1 MIRSASVFSNPNL
14 KIILQT
20 DFISLM
26 ILSRLPCMIGQP
38 CACSCVRS
46 SPGPGDLPSL
56 LGGRWRRGHWK
67 NPEEDFHMSL
77 EGGIGG
83 GCRFLEETGREMQL
97 GYQTMLESTNI
108 SSASPGL
115 FNLRAKLSSDIY
127 GAVPSTLSDPQLS
140 RSNRIEHVHKRH
152 KGNWS
157 NVSEA
162 VPSMKVCTIGGN
174 LGLFFILNDLR
185 I

>member
-1 MIRSASVFSNPNL
+1 MFSNPNL

-56 LGGRWRRGHWK
+56 LGGRGRWRGHWK

-77 EGGIGG
+77 EGGKV
-83 GCRFLEETGREMQL
+83 
-97 GYQTMLESTNI
+97 
-108 SSASPGL
+108 GL
-115 FNLRAKLSSDIY
+115 
-127 GAVPSTLSDPQLS
+127 P
-140 RSNRIEHVHKRH
+140 
-152 KGNWS
+152 
-157 NVSEA
+157 VS
-162 VPSMKVCTIGGN
+162 
-174 LGLFFILNDLR
+174 
-185 I
+185 

>member
-1 MIRSASVFSNPNL
+1 
-14 KIILQT
+14 
-20 DFISLM
+20 
-26 ILSRLPCMIGQP
+26 MIGQP

-77 EGGIGG
+77 EGGVGG
-83 GCRFLEETGREMQL
+83 GCRFLEETGSEMQL
-97 GYQTMLESTNI
+97 GCQTMLESSNI

-127 GAVPSTLSDPQLS
+127 GALPSTLSDPQLS
-140 RSNRIEHVHKRH
+140 RSNRIEHVHERH

-162 VPSMKVCTIGGN
+162 VFHSERSEN
-174 LGLFFILNDLR
+174 LIRYKLTTREIDTDQTVKHACLYRGRLKSVR
-185 I
+185 QVW